1 MVTYICNNKEC
12 KARWTDTGG
21 NNVCPACQSG
31 IGQVDMPKHGETT
44 VETAESQ
51 QLHALPSEQV
61 YMRFI
66 CRKYIEALEAFQRSL
81 TDEQATPV
89 HSIVEGQVLGT
100 KSFEEAL
107 SGFGLP
113 LELPLSRSDGDKAKA
128 IETYLRDAESQL
140 QSARDLFL
148 ELFNTPEAVE
158 EIEERFGSG
167 KD

>member
-31 IGQVDMPKHGETT
+31 VGQVDMHCQATRYDEA
-44 VETAESQ
+44 AESQ
-51 QLHALPSEQV
+51 ELHALPSEQV

-66 CRKYIEALEAFQRSL
+66 ARKYGEALEGFLRTLKPDQSF
-81 TDEQATPV
+81 ATKLV
-89 HSIVEGQVLGT
+89 AQHLKRVS
-100 KSFEEAL
+100 KFESDLE
-107 SGFGLP
+107 SVGLP

-128 IETYLRDAESQL
+128 IETYLQDAESQL